1 MAGGL
6 IELIAKGDQDTYLTV
21 NPQITFF
28 KMVYKRHTNFS
39 IETVEQVADGTV
51 NFGKKVTFLI
61 GRHGDLIHK
70 MFFKLKILLASR
82 VMLQN
87 IDNNTYAN
95 CINNIGHAL
104 IEKVV
109 LKIGGTEIDT
119 HYSEWFDIWNELT
132 DYKMEEYDLIG
143 KKVDPREL
151 EFIETNV
158 NEYYIPLKFWFNRNP
173 GLALPLIALQY
184 HEVKLEV
191 DLRNLDSVVTSNKT
205 VSSTINTI
213 DDFNNLKLF
222 VDYIY
227 LDEDERQKFAQNK
240 HTYLIE
246 QVQQENHNNLST
258 NSNIKL
264 RFNHPVKELIWAL
277 RHKDRATK
285 SSTPALNFK
294 ASSTNGNDWFNYS
307 GTSVNTNLGLNT
319 YDPFSR
325 ANIELNGQDRFELKD
340 ALYFR
345 RYQPYVYH
353 SRIPQK
359 HIYCYS
365 FALDPEKSQP
375 TGTCNFSR
383 LDSKKL
389 ILKNIVS
396 TDFELLVYAVNY
408 NILNIQSGEANLLFV
423 N

>member
-1 MAGGL
+1 M
-6 IELIAKGDQDTYLTV
+6 EV
-21 NPQITFF
+21 NIREIGSIIT
-28 KMVYKRHTNFS
+28 TN
-39 IETVEQVADGTV
+39 ET
-51 NFGKKVTFLI
+51 
-61 GRHGDLIHK
+61 
-70 MFFKLKILLASR
+70 IL
-82 VMLQN
+82 
-87 IDNNTYAN
+87 
-95 CINNIGHAL
+95 
-104 IEKVV
+104 
-109 LKIGGTEIDT
+109 
-119 HYSEWFDIWNELT
+119 
-132 DYKMEEYDLIG
+132 
-143 KKVDPREL
+143 
-151 EFIETNV
+151 
-158 NEYYIPLKFWFNRNP
+158 
-173 GLALPLIALQY
+173 
-184 HEVKLEV
+184 
-191 DLRNLDSVVTSNKT
+191 
-205 VSSTINTI
+205 STINTI
-213 DDFNNLKLF
+213 DNNNDLKLF

-227 LDEDERQKFAQNK
+227 LDEEERQKFAQNK

-246 QVQQENHNNLST
+246 QVQQENFNNLST

-264 RFNHPVKELIWAL
+264 NFNHPVKELIWAL

-285 SSTPALNFK
+285 SSTPTLNFK

-307 GTSVNTNLGLNT
+307 GTSINTNLGLNT
-319 YDPFSR
+319 YDPFSK

-365 FALDPEKSQP
+365 FALNPEKSQP

-408 NILNIQSGEANLLFV
+408 NILNIEAGEANLLFV

>member
-1 MAGGL
+1 
-6 IELIAKGDQDTYLTV
+6 
-21 NPQITFF
+21 
-28 KMVYKRHTNFS
+28 
-39 IETVEQVADGTV
+39 
-51 NFGKKVTFLI
+51 
-61 GRHGDLIHK
+61 
-70 MFFKLKILLASR
+70 
-82 VMLQN
+82 
-87 IDNNTYAN
+87 
-95 CINNIGHAL
+95 
-104 IEKVV
+104 
-109 LKIGGTEIDT
+109 
-119 HYSEWFDIWNELT
+119 
-132 DYKMEEYDLIG
+132 MEEYDLIG

-277 RHKDRATK
+277 RHKDRAQIFYTC
-285 SSTPALNFK
+285 FK
-294 ASSTNGNDWFNYS
+294 F
-307 GTSVNTNLGLNT
+307 
-319 YDPFSR
+319 
-325 ANIELNGQDRFELKD
+325 
-340 ALYFR
+340 
-345 RYQPYVYH
+345 
-353 SRIPQK
+353 
-359 HIYCYS
+359 
-365 FALDPEKSQP
+365 
-375 TGTCNFSR
+375 
-383 LDSKKL
+383 
-389 ILKNIVS
+389 
-396 TDFELLVYAVNY
+396 
-408 NILNIQSGEANLLFV
+408 
-423 N
+423 

>member
-39 IETVEQVADGTV
+39 IETIEQVVDGTV
-51 NFGKKVTFLI
+51 NFGKKITCLI
-61 GRHGDLIHK
+61 GRQGDLIHK
-70 MFFKLKILLASR
+70 IFFKVKLIAPSNFITLSSSADYS
-82 VMLQN
+82 N
-87 IDNNTYAN
+87 W
-95 CINNIGHAL
+95 INNIGYAL
-104 IEKVV
+104 IESVV

-132 DYKMEEYDLIG
+132 DFKMDQYDLIG

-151 EFIETNV
+151 EFVETNT
-158 NEYYIPLKFWFNRNP
+158 NEYYIPLNFWFNKNP

-184 HEVKLEV
+184 HEIKLEIN
-191 DLRNLDSVVTSNKT
+191 LREIGSLVTTNET
-205 VSSTINTI
+205 ITSTSGTFSQNE
-213 DDFNNLKLF
+213 FKVF

-246 QVQQENHNNLST
+246 QVQQENHTNLST

-264 RFNHPVKELIWAL
+264 RFRHPVKELIWAL
-277 RHKDRATK
+277 RHKDRALK
-285 SSTPALNFK
+285 STTPALNFK
-294 ASSTNGNDWFNYS
+294 ASSTNGNDWFNYC
-307 GTSVNTNLGLNT
+307 GTSINTNLGLNT
-319 YDPFSR
+319 YDTFSR
-325 ANIELNGQDRFELKD
+325 ANVELNGQDRFELKD

-345 RYQPYVYH
+345 KYQPYVYH

-408 NILNIQSGEANLLFV
+408 NILNIEAGEANLLFV

>member
-6 IELIAKGDQDTYLTV
+6 IELIAKGNQDSYLTV

-39 IETVEQVADGTV
+39 IETIEQVVDGTV
-51 NFGKKVTFLI
+51 NFGKKITCLI
-61 GRHGDLIHK
+61 GRQGDLIHK
-70 MFFKLKILLASR
+70 IFFKVKLIAPSNFITLSSSADYS
-82 VMLQN
+82 N
-87 IDNNTYAN
+87 W
-95 CINNIGHAL
+95 INNIGYAL
-104 IEKVV
+104 IESVV

-132 DYKMEEYDLIG
+132 DFKMDQYNLIG

-151 EFIETNV
+151 EFVETNT
-158 NEYYIPLKFWFNRNP
+158 NEYYIPLNFWFNKNP

-184 HEVKLEV
+184 HEIKLEIN
-191 DLRNLDSVVTSNKT
+191 LREIGSLVTTNET
-205 VSSTINTI
+205 ITSTSGSFSQNE
-213 DDFNNLKLF
+213 FKVF

-246 QVQQENHNNLST
+246 QVQQENHTNLST

-264 RFNHPVKELIWAL
+264 RFRHPVKELIWAL
-277 RHKDRATK
+277 RHKDRAIK
-285 SSTPALNFK
+285 STTPALNFK
-294 ASSTNGNDWFNYS
+294 ASSTNGNDWFNYC

-325 ANIELNGQDRFELKD
+325 ANVELNGQDRFELKD

-408 NILNIQSGEANLLFV
+408 NILNIEAGEANLLFV

>member
-39 IETVEQVADGTV
+39 IETLEQVVDGTV
-51 NFGKKVTFLI
+51 NFGKKITCLI
-61 GRHGDLIHK
+61 GRQGDLIHK
-70 MFFKLKILLASR
+70 IFFKVKLIAPSNFITLSSS
-82 VMLQN
+82 
-87 IDNNTYAN
+87 AN
-95 CINNIGHAL
+95 YSNWINNIGYAL
-104 IEKVV
+104 IESVV

-132 DYKMEEYDLIG
+132 DFKMYQYDLIG

-151 EFIETNV
+151 EFVETNT
-158 NEYYIPLKFWFNRNP
+158 NEYYIPLNFWFNKNP

-184 HEVKLEV
+184 HEIKLEIN
-191 DLRNLDSVVTSNKT
+191 LREIGSLVTTNET
-205 VSSTINTI
+205 ITSTSGTFSQNE
-213 DDFNNLKLF
+213 FKVF

-246 QVQQENHNNLST
+246 QVQQENHTNLST

-264 RFNHPVKELIWAL
+264 RFRHPVKELIWAL
-277 RHKDRATK
+277 RHKDRALK
-285 SSTPALNFK
+285 STTPALNFK
-294 ASSTNGNDWFNYS
+294 ASSTNGNDWFNYC

-325 ANIELNGQDRFELKD
+325 ANLELNGQDRFELKD

-375 TGTCNFSR
+375 SGTCNFSR

-396 TDFELLVYAVNY
+396 TDFELLVFAVNY
-408 NILNIQSGEANLLFV
+408 NILNIEAGEANLLFV